1 MGLMDRNSILIL
13 DDEYDIVTIIKT
25 ALEREKYSVFGFTEP
40 LMALEHFNTNSIN
53 YDLVISDL
61 RMPVMNGFDFIKGAR
76 QIKSEVKVLLMTAF
90 AVEEDPDFTMRIKS
104 HNIDGFLQKPFSI
117 RQLNNMVK
125 NHM

>member
-1 MGLMDRNSILIL
+1 MDRNSILIL

-61 RMPVMNGFDFIKGAR
+61 RMPGNEWI
-76 QIKSEVKVLLMTAF
+76 
-90 AVEEDPDFTMRIKS
+90 
-104 HNIDGFLQKPFSI
+104 
-117 RQLNNMVK
+117 
-125 NHM
+125 

>member
-1 MGLMDRNSILIL
+1 
-13 DDEYDIVTIIKT
+13 
-25 ALEREKYSVFGFTEP
+25 
-40 LMALEHFNTNSIN
+40 
-53 YDLVISDL
+53 
-61 RMPVMNGFDFIKGAR
+61 MNGFDFIKGAR
-76 QIKSEVKVLLMTAF
+76 QINADVKVLLMTAF